1 MSEPEGVSA
10 AGVPARADLFGGF
23 AWMAFG
29 IAIVAGALSMDRLE
43 RFGAT
48 FYTAPGLV
56 PGVLGATICA
66 LGLLLVIRSLK
77 AGAVAGLAAP
87 WLPTAEG
94 RSSLKRASFATAL
107 SLVYTLGL
115 IGRVPFPVAT
125 ALFVFAFIM
134 VFDVSDDAPRR
145 IASRATIAAITA
157 LVTALIVTLVFE
169 RIFLVRL
176 P

>member
-1 MSEPEGVSA
+1 MSEHAGRVS
-10 AGVPARADLFGGF
+10 ARADLFGGF

-29 IAIVAGALSMDRLE
+29 IAIVAGSLVMDRLE
-43 RFGAT
+43 QFGAT

-56 PGVLGATICA
+56 PGVLGATITV

-77 AGAVAGLAAP
+77 TGAVAGLASP
-87 WLPTAEG
+87 WAMTAQG
-94 RSSLKRASFATAL
+94 RSSLTRASVATAL

-115 IGRVPFPVAT
+115 VGRVSFPVAT

-134 VFDVSDDAPRR
+134 VFDVSASAPSR
-145 IASRATIAAITA
+145 IARRATIAAITA
-157 LVTALIVTLVFE
+157 VATSAVVTLVFE

>member
-1 MSEPEGVSA
+1 MSEHA
-10 AGVPARADLFGGF
+10 AGVSARADLVGGF

-29 IAIVAGALSMDRLE
+29 IAIVAGALAMDRLE
-43 RFGAT
+43 QFGAT

-56 PGVLGATICA
+56 PGVLGATITL
-66 LGLLLVIRSLK
+66 LGLLLAMRAVK

-87 WLPTAEG
+87 WTWTAEG
-94 RSSLKRASFATAL
+94 RSSFKRASVATAL

-115 IGRVPFPVAT
+115 IGRVPFGVST
-125 ALFVFAFIM
+125 VVFVFAFIV
-134 VFDVSDDAPRR
+134 VFDVSVDVRSS
-145 IASRATIAAITA
+145 IARRATIAAITA
-157 LVTALIVTLVFE
+157 IVTAVVVTLVFE